1 MVFSFFRKPEEKN
14 LDKLLEEI
22 LLLNHD
28 KPKICDL
35 VNKGILKDRV
45 NKVMKAYENDSETH
59 PQGDKIKHWSKE
71 KIRNWADAVKGT
83 EISKKTEF
91 LEEMIAVLKRT
102 NILYCKNDPR
112 IAQVLAILLFE
123 SANEKGRLLQVSTG
137 EGKSTICAMLAS
149 IKVLQGEDVDII
161 TSSPILA
168 MRDAEERESFYEIL
182 GISCGSNEG
191 DKEDAYTKI
200 YVPDSPNGNI
210 YQYKKKCYSNNIVY
224 GDVSQ
229 FQFDWLS
236 HEHKKMGTKGSR
248 GFGVVIVDEVDNM
261 MIDDS
266 SRTARLTG
274 GLAGFEHLNPFE
286 EEGGNLILG
295 NGAMIFKTDNISEF
309 VSEHLKEITTHL
321 IKDEIVKLPNF
332 LRNFC
337 LMSVEDLVRSAI
349 ESWNIYQERVDYLTV
364 KDKDENSNIAPVDY
378 ESTGIVQEHETYSNG
393 LHQFIQIKHGLK
405 LTPETVPTSF
415 ISNLGY
421 FKKYSAK
428 IYGMTGTIGSEA
440 EQDLLSS
447 IYEIDFG
454 FIPTYKEK
462 QFKEIEGIVA
472 SNTYEWLLNVSN
484 NIVQEVEKGRS
495 VLVICE
501 TIENARTIDDILLKV
516 YPKRNI
522 RLYSRNDNDECSAVK
537 EKVNSRDIIIAT
549 NLAGRGTDIK
559 TSASVESNGG
569 MHVIVTFLPSNSR
582 VEAQAFGRT
591 ARQGAKGTAQ
601 IVINRAHAENK
612 LNVHEV
618 LNNIYEFKQL
628 RDCKEYIRIQ
638 ETKLY
643 GMEEVELRDIL
654 FERYLEVDNNLRVTE
669 KKKTEGMMLYEKLED
684 EYIYELKLLQVEEIW
699 GMELKLFEK
708 TLTYDIEAREKL
720 QKTAENFGFKPYGN
734 NKKIFSLYSAISICL
749 ENRASR
755 EHLLWLAVG
764 HYLDGFTGNNRYQ
777 YKEYDINFYEK
788 TAKSFNDQEAL
799 KNAKDTIYIGLEAR
813 SEKHFGYYRPLKK
826 VSDNNQ
832 AIKTYLSRAMEV
844 KATDYKSDIGLF
856 ERKEIKKILYEIIK
870 QESEEIKKCNLVKRE
885 EGNSYFTKLFNKIKD
900 EYEAGNKVMRN
911 PAYMVR
917 MGINMPKGEG
927 KIDTLEGACNLEETY
942 SLPAHYNLAC
952 AVLEGQIGGYKKKA
966 VVNLKIAKER
976 IDETLI
982 PNLQLIQ
989 TLLPLGQNSELS
1001 KQNTNKMEILN
1012 TIKSNID
1019 EIIKICN
1026 EYSDSEKKLKIKKV
1040 DLKEYFNNKNLETE
1054 IRELKNEGLLFL
1066 FDISVEIDWFGVIF
1080 LGLAGA
1086 IQIGLGIL
1094 CASYGYVNLGE
1105 FLVSEG
1111 VGDLLSMI
1119 NLIKDKGDFNMGD
1132 YIHNKVMSA
1141 LVASTSYATNKL
1153 SGKLHKYFG
1162 NPIKKIPGSS
1172 GPSNS
1177 YNVKSFLT
1185 GVGTKLA
1192 IKKAMNLL
1200 LDKGA
1205 DKLLSQF
1212 REDVKENILKELR
1225 ICLDDPNILPF
1236 LNELAAIDILYEER
1250 ELDEI
1255 VNSTIKILNDDKNI
1269 SLEKLIKDGLKDL
1282 LESNFPIL
1290 KEIYPQKLR
1299 DKVDSA
1305 IAIGR
1310 INEVAKETAKK
1321 ISEVFKSK
1329 LKGSYKQKIRLELVL
1344 QKKLKPKIDLE
1355 DARKII
1361 MLLEER
1367 KIINRENVDI
1377 NKALGED
1384 FGEYNNIKSGIV
1396 TILFRYDAVRK
1407 LEFGNKIK
1415 EDIIGLYE
1423 DNITTYVLNKIKST
1437 ALGCLTNEID
1447 DLADKV
1453 SDYINKKLKDDW
1465 KMFKKERVRKLK
1477 TMQNII
1483 SMDEIKGSQKEK
1495 MIEKTK
1501 LDIIRTIKDNFKK

>member
-1 MVFSFFRKPEEKN
+1 MFSIFRKPEEKN

-28 KPKICDL
+28 KPRICDL

-45 NKVMKAYENDSETH
+45 NKVMKAYENDSEIH
-59 PQGDKIKHWSKE
+59 PQGDKIKHWNKE
-71 KIRNWADAVKGT
+71 KIKNWADFVKGT
-83 EISKKTEF
+83 EISRKPEF

-112 IAQVLAILLFE
+112 TAQVLAILLFE

-191 DKEDAYTKI
+191 EDNDCYS
-200 YVPDSPNGNI
+200 VNLVLDSPNGSMYEI
-210 YQYKKKCYSNNIVY
+210 KKNCYSKNIVY

-274 GLAGFEHLNPFE
+274 ELAGFEHLNPVFCRVANELNGIRKRIRKIENKTIYIDGEFE
-286 EEGGNLILG
+286 EEGDNFILG
-295 NGAMIFKTDNISEF
+295 DGATIYKIDNVYEF
-309 VSEHLKEITTHL
+309 VSEHLTEFTTNL
-321 IKDEIVKLPNF
+321 IKERTVELPKF
-332 LRNFC
+332 LRNFS

-349 ESWNIYQERVDYLTV
+349 ESWKIYQERVDYLTV
-364 KDKDENSNIAPVDY
+364 KGKDENSNIAPVDY
-378 ESTGIVQEHETYSNG
+378 ESTGIVQEHETYSDG
-393 LHQFIQIKHGLK
+393 LHQFLQIKHGLK
-405 LTPETVPTSF
+405 LTPESVPTSF

-421 FKKYSAK
+421 FKKYGAK
-428 IYGMTGTIGSEA
+428 IYGMTGTVGSEA

-472 SNTYEWLLNVSN
+472 SNNYEWLLNVSN

-501 TIENARTIDDILLKV
+501 TIENVKTIYDILIKV

-537 EKVNSRDIIIAT
+537 EKVDSRDIIIAT

-569 MHVIVTFLPSNSR
+569 MHVIVTFLPSNTR
-582 VEAQAFGRT
+582 VEQQAFGRT

-601 IVINRAHAENK
+601 LVINRIHAENK

-654 FERYLEVDNNLRVTE
+654 FERYLEVDTNLRETE
-669 KKKTEGMMLYEKLED
+669 IKKMEGMTIFEKLGE
-684 EYIYELKLLQVEEIW
+684 EEIYKLKLLQVEEIW

-720 QKTAENFGFKPYGN
+720 QKTAKNFGFKPYGN

-777 YKEYDINFYEK
+777 YKEHDINFYEK
-788 TAKSFNDQEAL
+788 TAKNFNDQEAL
-799 KNAKDTIYIGLEAR
+799 KSLASVLRINIVIISSNQEIPKIYKIRDAKDTIYIGLEAR

-832 AIKTYLSRAMEV
+832 VIKTYLSRAMEV
-844 KATDYKSDIGLF
+844 EATDYRSDIGLF
-856 ERKEIKKILYEIIK
+856 ERKEIRKLLYEIIK
-870 QESEEIKKCNLVKRE
+870 KESEEIKKCNLVKRE
-885 EGNSYFTKLFNKIKD
+885 EGISYFTKLFNKIKV

-917 MGINMPKGEG
+917 IGIKKSKGEG
-927 KIDTLEGACNLEETY
+927 KINILEGACNLEETY

-952 AVLEGQIGGYKKKA
+952 AVIEEQIGGYKQKA
-966 VVNLKIAKER
+966 VVNLSIAKER

-982 PNLQLIQ
+982 PNLHFMQI
-989 TLLPLGQNSELS
+989 LLPLGQSSEF
-1001 KQNTNKMEILN
+1001 
-1012 TIKSNID
+1012 
-1019 EIIKICN
+1019 
-1026 EYSDSEKKLKIKKV
+1026 SEKKLKVKKV
-1040 DLKEYFNNKNLETE
+1040 DLEEYFNNKNLEAE
-1054 IRELKNEGLLFL
+1054 IRELKNEGLQFL
-1066 FDISVEIDWFGVIF
+1066 FDVNIEIDWFGVVF
-1080 LGLAGA
+1080 LGIAGA
-1086 IQIGLGIL
+1086 VQIGIGLIF
-1094 CASYGYVNLGE
+1094 ASYGYVNLGE
-1105 FLVSEG
+1105 FFVSEG
-1111 VGDLLSMI
+1111 IGDLLSML
-1119 NLIKDKGDFNMGD
+1119 NLMYNKENFNMRD
-1132 YIHNKVMSA
+1132 YIHKKAINA
-1141 LVASTSYATNKL
+1141 LVASSSYGIKKL
-1153 SGKLHKYFG
+1153 SENLPKYLG
-1162 NPIKKIPGSS
+1162 IPMKKIPGSS
-1172 GPSNS
+1172 GPSDPFTI
-1177 YNVKSFLT
+1177 KSFLKD
-1185 GVGTKLA
+1185 VGTKML
-1192 IKKAMNLL
+1192 IKKSINSL
-1200 LDKGA
+1200 LDTGA
-1205 DKLLSQF
+1205 DKLVSQF

-1225 ICLDDPNILPF
+1225 ICLDDPNILTC
-1236 LNELAAIDILYEER
+1236 LNELAAIDFLFEEK

-1255 VNSTIKILNDDKNI
+1255 IISTIKILEDKK
-1269 SLEKLIKDGLKDL
+1269 SL
-1282 LESNFPIL
+1282 LEELIDNGLGELL
-1290 KEIYPQKLR
+1290 KKR
-1299 DKVDSA
+1299 
-1305 IAIGR
+1305 
-1310 INEVAKETAKK
+1310 
-1321 ISEVFKSK
+1321 
-1329 LKGSYKQKIRLELVL
+1329 
-1344 QKKLKPKIDLE
+1344 KLKPKIDLK

-1367 KIINRENVDI
+1367 NIINGEEIDI
-1377 NKALGED
+1377 NKALEVD
-1384 FGEYNNIKSGIV
+1384 FGTYNDIKLEILEIFNIYNV
-1396 TILFRYDAVRK
+1396 VRK
-1407 LEFGNKIK
+1407 HKLGNKIK
-1415 EDIIGLYE
+1415 EDIIRMYE
-1423 DNITTYVLNKIKST
+1423 EDITNYVLKKIKSR
-1437 ALGCLTNEID
+1437 ALGCLTNA
-1447 DLADKV
+1447 LADEIT
-1453 SDYINKKLKDDW
+1453 DHINKKLKDDW
-1465 KMFKKERVRKLK
+1465 NIFKKERIRKLK
-1477 TMQNII
+1477 NMQNII
-1483 SMDEIKGSQKEK
+1483 SMDEIKDSQKEK
-1495 MIEKTK
+1495 IIEKSK
-1501 LDIIRTIKDNFKK
+1501 LDIIKTIKDNFKKKKINNKSI